1 MVVVSLVV
9 GTSVEVKAKAAYV
22 GEQSNYWYIYMAL
35 HNPLIVFQA
44 LLLDETRHA
53 VEIEWRL
60 SSIMRQQPFDWIS
73 ITRFFRRKTMK
84 ERRNFRS

>member
-22 GEQSNYWYIYMAL
+22 GKRSNYWYIYMAL
-35 HNPLIVFQA
+35 HNPLIVFRA

-53 VEIEWRL
+53 VEIE
-60 SSIMRQQPFDWIS
+60 
-73 ITRFFRRKTMK
+73 
-84 ERRNFRS
+84 